1 MPVPNELKG
10 LTRSLK
16 IGFALAFVTA
26 LLSLLLPNYYRSE
39 VRILPMD
46 QKGFSGGLGGLAS
59 AAAAFGVNVPG
70 AEGSDGNFVDILQ
83 SRTIREQLAK
93 TEFKFKQRTWRFGPE
108 IQRSETLEKYL
119 ESKNL
124 DRAVSDVARMLF
136 INKDLKSKIILLSAE
151 TKSPELSQLIVKKA
165 TALLEA
171 FIQQK
176 GRTRGGAKAAFSEA
190 RLAEARK
197 EFAKAEEELRDFMN
211 NNRGYLTSVDPN
223 IKLRGLRLEAEYKLH
238 SQLVTT
244 LSLSREQALLDEKND
259 IPILNVMDV
268 ANLPVEK
275 SGPSR
280 GKLVLL
286 VFLIGVVASWTWLNR
301 AWIKQII
308 QTAEA

>member
-1 MPVPNELKG
+1 
-10 LTRSLK
+10 
-16 IGFALAFVTA
+16 
-26 LLSLLLPNYYRSE
+26 
-39 VRILPMD
+39 MD

-93 TEFKFKQRTWRFGPE
+93 TEFKFKQRKWRFGPE
-108 IQRSETLEKYL
+108 VQRSETLEKYL

-124 DRAVSDVARMLF
+124 DRAVADVGRMIF

-151 TKSPELSQLIVKKA
+151 TRSPELSQLIVEKA

-176 GRTRGGAKAAFSEA
+176 GRTRGGAKAAFAEA
-190 RLAEARK
+190 RLDETRK
-197 EFAKAEEELRDFMN
+197 EFAKTEEELREFLN
-211 NNRGYLTSVDPN
+211 NNRGYLTSTDPN
-223 IKLRGLRLEAEYKLH
+223 IKLRGLRLEAEYKLR

-308 QTAEA
+308 QTSEA